1 MVFNLT
7 CLVSLEEKVVQLLAG
22 EKVSVVDL
30 REILKGPRGLRD
42 RGTESS
48 LYLISPRTYDFHLP
62 E

>member
-7 CLVSLEEKVVQLLAG
+7 CLVSLEEKGAQLLAG
-22 EKVSVVDL
+22 EKVSIVDL

-42 RGTESS
+42 CGTESS
-48 LYLISPRTYDFHLP
+48 LHLISPRTYDFHLP